1 MNNYINARLQEF
13 AQKING
19 YNMLFNYRMMNLCVK
34 AEPAALVPVIVTV
47 EGKQFD
53 LEEVAE
59 IRRPDDY
66 HFEMRVKNKKPLQAI
81 IEGILDVHPEF
92 IMEKKTEKDLEDKEI
107 LYLSYKMPPVDKDR
121 HDLLSDTTKAFYDE
135 CVANIEAAHAKQE
148 ALFVEALLHAPVE
161 DANEAKDGVKTLYD
175 NGKEEA
181 EKLYNAK
188 IEEIEDA
195 YQNYLKSNK
204 DEEGDL
210 DDFDFSKGM
219 RLGRSDY

>member
-66 HFEMRVKNKKPLQAI
+66 HFEIRAKNERPLQNI
-81 IEGILDVHPEF
+81 IEGIMDVHPEF
-92 IMEKKTEKDLEDKEI
+92 IMEKKTEKDLEDKEV
-107 LYLSYKMPPVDKDR
+107 LYLSYKMPPVNKDR
-121 HDLLSDTTKAFYDE
+121 HDLLSDTTKVFYDE
-135 CVANIEAAHAKQE
+135 CVANIEAAHTKQE
-148 ALFVEALLHAPVE
+148 ALFVEALLHAPVDE
-161 DANEAKDGVKTLYD
+161 ANEAKDGVKTLYD
-175 NGKEEA
+175 NGKDEA

-188 IEEIEDA
+188 IEEIENA
-195 YQNYLKSNK
+195 YQDYLSSDQEN
-204 DEEGDL
+204 DDTE
-210 DDFDFSKGM
+210 DFDFSKGM
-219 RLGRSDY
+219 RFGRTDY

>member
-66 HFEMRVKNKKPLQAI
+66 HFEIRAKNERPLQNI
-81 IEGILDVHPEF
+81 IEGIMDVHPEF
-92 IMEKKTEKDLEDKEI
+92 IMEKKTEKDLEDKEV
-107 LYLSYKMPPVDKDR
+107 LYLSYKMPPVNKDR
-121 HDLLSDTTKAFYDE
+121 HDLLSDTTKVFYDE

-188 IEEIEDA
+188 IEEIENA

-204 DEEGDL
+204 EED
-210 DDFDFSKGM
+210 DIEDFDFSKGM

>member
-34 AEPAALVPVIVTV
+34 AEPAALVPVIVTIG
-47 EGKQFD
+47 GKQCD

-66 HFEMRVKNKKPLQAI
+66 HFEIRVKNERPLQNI
-81 IEGILDVHPEF
+81 IEGIMDVHPEF

-148 ALFVEALLHAPVE
+148 VLFVEALLHAPVE

-188 IEEIEDA
+188 IEEIENA

-204 DEEGDL
+204 EED
-210 DDFDFSKGM
+210 DIEDFDFSKGM

>member
-1 MNNYINARLQEF
+1 MNNYINAQLQEF

-34 AEPAALVPVIVTV
+34 AEPAALVPVIVTIG
-47 EGKQFD
+47 GKQCD

-66 HFEMRVKNKKPLQAI
+66 HFEIRAKNERPLQNI
-81 IEGILDVHPEF
+81 IEGIMDVHPEF
-92 IMEKKTEKDLEDKEI
+92 IMEKKTEKDLEDKEV

-148 ALFVEALLHAPVE
+148 VLFVEALLHAPVE

-195 YQNYLKSNK
+195 YQNYLSNK
-204 DEEGDL
+204 KEDAEDL

>member
-1 MNNYINARLQEF
+1 MNNYINAQLQEF

-66 HFEMRVKNKKPLQAI
+66 HFEIRVKNKKPLQTI

-92 IMEKKTEKDLEDKEI
+92 IMEKKTEKDLEDKEV

-195 YQNYLKSNK
+195 YQNYLSNK
-204 DEEGDL
+204 KEDAEDL

>member
-66 HFEMRVKNKKPLQAI
+66 HFEIRAKNERPLQAI
-81 IEGILDVHPEF
+81 IEGIMDVHPEF
-92 IMEKKTEKDLEDKEI
+92 IMEKKTEKDLEDKEV
-107 LYLSYKMPPVDKDR
+107 LYLSYKMPPVNKDR
-121 HDLLSDTTKAFYDE
+121 HDLLSDTTKVFYDE
-135 CVANIEAAHAKQE
+135 CVANIEAAHTKQE
-148 ALFVEALLHAPVE
+148 ALFVEALLHAPVDE
-161 DANEAKDGVKTLYD
+161 ANEAKDGVKTLYD
-175 NGKEEA
+175 NGKDEA

-188 IEEIEDA
+188 IEEIENA
-195 YQNYLKSNK
+195 YQDYLSSDQEN
-204 DEEGDL
+204 DDTE
-210 DDFDFSKGM
+210 DFDFSKGM
-219 RLGRSDY
+219 RFGRTDY